1 MEGVALKENEKT
13 KYRARLS
20 GAFRPGAPVD
30 TQDFLA
36 GRIDQLTDIV
46 NTTWQ
51 PGRHVILFGERGV
64 GKTSVAKVVVE
75 IKVAGGT
82 HVLGSKTINCDESDD
97 FSSIWHK
104 AFGNINITIG
114 DRPTTL
120 DELIPDIVSP
130 DDVRSALVRLGGD
143 AFIVLD
149 ELDQLKDEIAKNLM
163 AATIKNLSDHSVNT
177 TLLLVGVAD
186 TLDELIVEHKS
197 IERALVQIQM
207 PRMTNDELKDIVNRG
222 LASIDMTIED
232 YAKDLIAR
240 FSFGLPYYTHSLSL
254 YSGLKAID
262 EGRTHI
268 SVGDVFDVTATAATK
283 SHSILSVYL
292 KAATSPQPNSLY
304 ADVLLACAMITPD
317 ALGFFSPADISASM
331 TAVMGK
337 PYYVPSYV
345 RHLNEFC
352 DERRG
357 PILHKQGE
365 AYKSRY
371 RFVDPLMQPFIILKA
386 LSEGKINESLVVIRA
401 RNAET
406 VH

>member
-1 MEGVALKENEKT
+1 MEGVALKESEKT
-13 KYRARLS
+13 KYRVRLTS
-20 GAFRPGAPVD
+20 AFRPGAPVD

-36 GRIDQLTDIV
+36 GRTDQLTDIL
-46 NTTWQ
+46 NATWQ

-75 IKVAGGT
+75 IKIAGGT
-82 HVLGSKTINCDESDD
+82 HVLDSKTINCDESDD

-104 AFGNINITIG
+104 AFGNIRITIE
-114 DRPTTL
+114 DKRTTL
-120 DELIPDIVSP
+120 DELLPAIVSP
-130 DDVRSALVRLGGD
+130 DDVRSALVSLGGD
-143 AFIVLD
+143 TLIVLD

-186 TLDELIVEHKS
+186 TLDELIAEHKS
-197 IERALVQIQM
+197 IERALVQVQM
-207 PRMTNDELKDIVNRG
+207 PRMTNDELKEIVNRG
-222 LASIDMTIED
+222 LQSIDMTIED

-262 EGRTHI
+262 DGRVHI
-268 SVGDVFDVTATAATK
+268 NVSDVFTVTATAVTK

-292 KAATSPQPNSLY
+292 KAATSPQPNNLY
-304 ADVLLACAMITPD
+304 ADVLLACALTNPD

-331 TAVMGK
+331 SAIMGK
-337 PYYVPSYV
+337 RYYVPAYV

-365 AYKSRY
+365 VYKARY

-386 LSEGKINESLVVIRA
+386 LSEGKIDESLAVIQV

-406 VH
+406 IH